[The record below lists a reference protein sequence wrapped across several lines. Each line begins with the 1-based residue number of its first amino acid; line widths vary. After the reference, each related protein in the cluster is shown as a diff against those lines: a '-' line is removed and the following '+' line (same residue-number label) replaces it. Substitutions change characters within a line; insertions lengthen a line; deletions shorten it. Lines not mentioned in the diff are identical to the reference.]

1 MQHNLYSSIILT
13 HPKKVLIAVI
23 LFTLLLGSF
32 ATKLKIDA
40 SAETLLLE
48 NDKDLQLSR
57 EVSKR
62 YATSD
67 FLLVTFTPKSN
78 DLLDKQSLD
87 TIEQFSQEVQ
97 NLPLV
102 SGTTSILNVPLLQS
116 PPLPMKELI
125 NNIPTLKTPN
135 IDKTLAQKEFLSNPL
150 YSNNLVSKDFKTTAI
165 LINLKDDT
173 KFQELIAK
181 RDELRNAN
189 KPLALEKLQD
199 ELKTHRD
206 IMREA
211 NHQNI
216 IEIRE
221 IVKKYEDFAIMHLG
235 GVSMIADDI
244 TTYVQSDLQIFGI
257 VVFLLLI
264 LTLFIL
270 FRSLRWVLLPLFI
283 CTMGVIST
291 TGLLGLFGWEITVIS
306 SNFISL
312 QLIMNMSLVIHL
324 VIKYKE
330 VHQKFPS
337 HNQKQLLFDTTTS
350 MLKPSFFV
358 VITTIT
364 GFSSL
369 VFSNILPVINFGWMM
384 SMAIT
389 LSLVYTFILFPT
401 VLMLLPKEE
410 IDHKKTNKI
419 SFTKGLA
426 SIAQGYQLLILVGML
441 LAIAFSVSG
450 AQKLFVENSFID
462 YFKKD
467 TQIYQGMKMIDTQL
481 GGTTPLD
488 VIITF
493 KEDDSVQNVS
503 VEAND
508 SFEDE
513 MLNEFED
520 EFEKEQETNAQQY
533 WFTQA
538 KMKKVQEVHTY
549 LESLPQ
555 VGKVLSLATLGQL
568 GKILNEGE
576 ELDSL
581 TLALMYQK
589 LPSQYKK
596 ILLDPYVNIEA
607 NQLRITTRI
616 IDSQEDLRRDALIKQ
631 IKNDLSKMLNPQ
643 YEEFALTN
651 IMVLYNNM
659 LQSLFDSQIK
669 TLGVV
674 VAILFIMFIILFR
687 SLSVAVIA
695 IIVNIV
701 PVGVIFGFMGWMHIP
716 LDIMTITIAAISIGI
731 AVDNTIHYI
740 HRFKIELKATNNYEK
755 AMKNSHANIGK
766 AMFYTALIIM
776 IGFCVLVLSNFIPT
790 IYFGLL
796 TIIAMFMAIVAD
808 LLLLPAMLLLFKPI
822 KTY

>member
-1 MQHNLYSSIILT
+1 MQPNAYKTLILN
-13 HPKKVLIAVI
+13 HPKKVLLVI
-23 LFTLLLGSF
+23 ILLTLFLGSF

-57 EVSKR
+57 EIAAR

-67 FLLVTFTPKSN
+67 FLLVAFSPKSN

-87 TIEQFSQEVQ
+87 KIQEFSNEVQ
-97 NLPLV
+97 KLPLV
-102 SGTTSILNVPLLQS
+102 KDTTSILTVPLLQS
-116 PPLPMKELI
+116 PPIPIKELI
-125 NNIPTLKTPN
+125 NNIPTLQSGN
-135 IDKTLAQKEFLSNPL
+135 VDKQLAQKEFLNNPL
-150 YSNNLVSKDFKTTAI
+150 YSNSLVSKDFKTTAI
-165 LINLKDDT
+165 LINLKDDK
-173 KFQELIAK
+173 KFQDLIKK
-181 RDELRNAN
+181 R
-189 KPLALEKLQD
+189 EKLKEEKNLQELQLVEN
-199 ELKTHRD
+199 ELKSHRD
-206 IMREA
+206 MMREA

-216 IEIRE
+216 VQVRKIIE
-221 IVKKYEDFAIMHLG
+221 KYEDFAIMHLG
-235 GVSMIADDI
+235 GVTMIADDI
-244 TTYVQSDLQIFGI
+244 TTYVQNDLQTFGI
-257 VVFLLLI
+257 VVFILLVLI
-264 LTLFIL
+264 LTFL
-270 FRSLRWVLLPLFI
+270 FRSPRWVLLPIFI
-283 CTMGVIST
+283 CIMGVIST

-330 VHQKFPS
+330 LHYKFPS
-337 HNQKQLLFDTTTS
+337 HNQKQLLYDTTSS

-384 SMAIT
+384 SMAIS

-401 VLMLLPKEE
+401 VLMLLPKEP
-410 IDHKKTNKI
+410 HNPRKQNKI
-419 SFTKGLA
+419 SFTKHL
-426 SIAQGYQLLILVGML
+426 STIAQEYKLLIMTGM
-441 LAIAFSVSG
+441 IITIVFSVSG

-462 YFKKD
+462 YFKQN
-467 TQIYQGMKMIDTQL
+467 TQIYQGMKVIDTQL

-488 VIITF
+488 VVITF
-493 KEDDSVQNVS
+493 KEDDSVAS
-503 VEAND
+503 VEVDSQD
-508 SFEDE
+508 SFADD
-513 MLNEFED
+513 MLNEFESEFVTDTND
-520 EFEKEQETNAQQY
+520 EQY
-533 WFTQA
+533 WFTAA
-538 KMKKVQEVHTY
+538 KMQKVEQVHKY

-555 VGKVLSLATLGQL
+555 IGKVLSLATLGEL
-568 GKILNEGE
+568 GRMINDGE
-576 ELDSL
+576 DLDSL

-589 LPSQYKK
+589 LPAEYKK
-596 ILLDPYVNIEA
+596 IILDPYMNIEA
-607 NQLRITTRI
+607 NQLRITMRV
-616 IDSQEDLRRDALIKQ
+616 IDSQENLRRDALIKK
-631 IKNDLSKMLNPQ
+631 IKKDVSTILNPK

-659 LQSLFDSQIK
+659 LQSLFNSQIK

-674 VAILFIMFIILFR
+674 VAVLFIMFLVLFR

-695 IIVNIV
+695 IIANIV
-701 PVGVIFGFMGWMHIP
+701 PVGVIFGFMGWIHIP

-740 HRFKIELKATNNYEK
+740 HRFEIELKNTNNYEK
-755 AMKNSHANIGK
+755 SVKISHSNIGK

-776 IGFCVLVLSNFIPT
+776 VGFSVLVLSNFIPT

-808 LLLLPAMLLLFKPI
+808 LLLLPTMLLLFKPI
-822 KTY
+822 KIN